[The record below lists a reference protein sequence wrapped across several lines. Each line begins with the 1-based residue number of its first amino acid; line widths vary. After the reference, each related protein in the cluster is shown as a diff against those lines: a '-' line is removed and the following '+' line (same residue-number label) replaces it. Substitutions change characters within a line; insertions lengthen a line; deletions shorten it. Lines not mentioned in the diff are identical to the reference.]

1 MPPIVMGGAL
11 VIPRGLINRL
21 MGQQPAQLFSQG
33 DRKSIEMAAM
43 RAVEEIE
50 RKLGYSPRDVSL
62 EKCGYDIESKIPE
75 TLADGKSTLR
85 FIEVKGRTVG
95 ATTVTVAITTGMIP
109 AQPSVKPW
117 KIGPANC
124 RVLM

>member
-50 RKLGYSPRDVSL
+50 RKLGYSPEMSALRNAAMTLSRKSQKHSQT
-62 EKCGYDIESKIPE
+62 ENQHCG
-75 TLADGKSTLR
+75 LLR
-85 FIEVKGRTVG
+85 
-95 ATTVTVAITTGMIP
+95 
-109 AQPSVKPW
+109 
-117 KIGPANC
+117 
-124 RVLM
+124 